1 MVCPSMSTKL
11 GASLSKFSQT
21 REYALE
27 DEDPSLTRPPSS
39 IGPHLTPNVPQL
51 IILLV
56 YHLEEDH
63 ILYAAAF
70 YAWNM
75 FLSHYRAHQI
85 PSLEALKHLLQLGPI
100 HNTHLASR
108 IFKVIASLLSPLIP
122 SKTSITGS
130 PQSNEATGTGGT
142 ARKKK
147 GKQRAR
153 AFEGDEVLDGGKPA
167 ICPTRGSVDILL
179 LSLECAYATALLVTV
194 AIEQTPIGLD
204 LVLPLPHLP
213 ASLHSIGCRLL
224 VSIILNLPS
233 LPPGTI
239 SSNPSVYTEL
249 HRALL
254 RVSRGLL
261 LSPTNSHVGRS
272 LSFVIFA
279 LENGA
284 SDHSVRVVPFTPSS
298 PSELIRP
305 LVCGRPSS

>member
-1 MVCPSMSTKL
+1 MASEQQWKIVCPSMSTKL

-27 DEDPSLTRPPSS
+27 DGDPSLTRPPSS
-39 IGPHLTPNVPQL
+39 IGPHLTPHVPQL

-56 YHLEEDH
+56 YYLEEDH

-108 IFKVIASLLSPLIP
+108 IFKVIAPLLSPLIP

-130 PQSNEATGTGGT
+130 PQSNEAIGTGGT

-167 ICPTRGSVDILL
+167 ICPTRESVDILL
-179 LSLECAYATALLVTV
+179 LSLECAYAMALLVSV
-194 AIEQTPIGLD
+194 AIE
-204 LVLPLPHLP
+204 
-213 ASLHSIGCRLL
+213 
-224 VSIILNLPS
+224 
-233 LPPGTI
+233 
-239 SSNPSVYTEL
+239 E
-249 HRALL
+249 
-254 RVSRGLL
+254 
-261 LSPTNSHVGRS
+261 TNRPRFS
-272 LSFVIFA
+272 
-279 LENGA
+279 
-284 SDHSVRVVPFTPSS
+284 SS
-298 PSELIRP
+298 PSTPPSVTALNRLP
-305 LVCGRPSS
+305 TSSLYHLKSPFPSSRYHFLQS

>member
-1 MVCPSMSTKL
+1 MCTKL
-11 GASLSKFSQT
+11 GASLSKFSRT
-21 REYALE
+21 GEYASE
-27 DEDPSLTRPPSS
+27 DGDLSLIRRPSS
-39 IGPHLTPNVPQL
+39 IGPHLIPHVPQL

-63 ILYAAAF
+63 ILYASTF
-70 YAWNM
+70 YAWSM
-75 FLSHYRAHQI
+75 FLSHYRAHQV

-108 IFKVIASLLSPLIP
+108 IFKVIAPLLSPLIP
-122 SKTSITGS
+122 PKTSITGS
-130 PQSNEATGTGGT
+130 SQSKEAIGTSGT
-142 ARKKK
+142 AKKKK

-167 ICPTRGSVDILL
+167 ICPTRESVDILL
-179 LSLECAYATALLVTV
+179 LSLECAYATALRVSV
-194 AIEQTPIGLD
+194 AIEPTPTGLD
-204 LVLPLPHLP
+204 LILPLPHLP

-224 VSIILNLPS
+224 VSIILNLPC

-239 SSNPSVYTEL
+239 SSEPSVYTEL

-261 LSPTNSHVGRS
+261 LGPTNSHVGRS
-272 LSFVIFA
+272 LAFVISA

-284 SDHSVRVVPFTPSS
+284 SDHSVRDVRFAPFQSQVS
-298 PSELIRP
+298 
-305 LVCGRPSS
+305 